1 MCTTVRPTPRP
12 ALPPSL
18 CALGLA
24 ALCGLAAGPAAAQV
38 KPEAVL
44 ARMYPAYHAKAG
56 CRTVEATENDQ
67 TYCMSIDRSDRV
79 VVEGVTRL
87 YVLAT
92 GKAIDKDTGT
102 PDGGHATPGLVG
114 AFVVEE
120 RGTGFQV
127 LAAEARI
134 LAGANGLPPTDWTL
148 VQVGPADYWGWL
160 NSQGDCHQGYCSSQS
175 MLLAPYGKG
184 IRNLT
189 GFVQSADNAGACGD
203 KRCEAR
209 ATSLDSTLAFD
220 TQTTSGPVYPLRV
233 TVSGTA
239 NGRRVPAKPWVLLFD
254 VKTWR
259 YVPPKGWPLKDA
271 EF

>member
-1 MCTTVRPTPRP
+1 MGGD
-12 ALPPSL
+12 ALT
-18 CALGLA
+18 AIGRA
-24 ALCGLAAGPAAAQV
+24 ALYGLLAGPAAAQV
-38 KPEAVL
+38 TPEAVL
-44 ARMYPAYHAKAG
+44 ARMYPAFHPKAE
-56 CRTVEATENDQ
+56 CRTVEATDMRQ
-67 TYCMSIDRSDRV
+67 TYCMGIDRSDRV
-79 VVEGVTRL
+79 VVEGITRL

-92 GKAIDKDTGT
+92 GKAIDKDSGT
-102 PDGGHATPGLVG
+102 ASGGHVTPGLVG

-120 RGTGFQV
+120 RGNGFQV

-134 LAGANGLPPTDWTL
+134 VAGANGLPPTDWTF
-148 VQVGPADYWGWL
+148 VQVGPAGYWGWL

-189 GFVQSADNAGACGD
+189 GFVQSADNTGACGD

-220 TQTTSGPVYPLRV
+220 TQAASGPVYPLRV

-239 NGRRVPAKPWVLLFD
+239 NGRRVPVKPWVLPFD